1 MWCRLQPA
9 SASSS
14 NCRDDTCLI
23 DRGIIY
29 MVLLFRWKKCSG
41 IDIIRWEKCIDYD
54 FFPRKSVSMSDY
66 SLGKV

>member
-1 MWCRLQPA
+1 MWCRLQSA

-29 MVLLFRWKKCSG
+29 IVLLFRWKKCSG
-41 IDIIRWEKCIDYD
+41 IDIIRWKKCMDSD
-54 FFPRKSVSMSDY
+54 LFP
-66 SLGKV
+66 